1 MVSSLSHIQPVRYS
15 EGFFQNLFN
24 IFANLDV
31 GAAIITAI
39 DIKRFT
45 ELTTIFNRS
54 TFKQLAVIFA
64 DGVGNLTIVKGPG
77 RDNSFVNVRVSL
89 ISRVRVSLISRVR
102 VIFRL
107 ANTFQYNLFSD
118 SLYFLTDTIEI
129 LRLYKR
135 NCNKGEKKTRRLRI
149 SINKVI
155 SPISIISF
163 VSN

>member
-89 ISRVRVSLISRVR
+89 ISRVRV
-102 VIFRL
+102 IFRL